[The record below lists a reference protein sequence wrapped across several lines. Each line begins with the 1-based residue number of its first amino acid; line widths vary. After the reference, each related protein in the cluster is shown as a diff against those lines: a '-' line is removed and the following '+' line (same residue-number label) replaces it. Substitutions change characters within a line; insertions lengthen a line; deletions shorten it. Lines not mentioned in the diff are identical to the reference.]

1 MKLTVDQV
9 RVLAEQTSGVPGGVY
24 VRLTPTAASGCGA
37 PSVAFTVTDD
47 RARVLASGGVSCGGT
62 YLVKPVAA

>member
-9 RVLAEQTSGVPGGVY
+9 RVLAEGVACVPGGVF
-24 VRLTPTAASGCGA
+24 VRLTPMASSGSGA

-47 RARVLASGGVSCGGT
+47 RARVLAEGGVSCGGT
-62 YLVKPVAA
+62 VLARRVAA